1 MHQKTRS
8 ETPDNP
14 VAVETVELLQRRWLS
29 KKAFE
34 IELSRP
40 PALTFIPG
48 QTICFIHDSME
59 RYYSLLSTPADASL
73 SLCVYHVPHGSFS
86 PVLADAPI
94 GTQFSIS
101 GPHGY
106 FTFNRSERAPV
117 FVASGTGIAPFVSM
131 VRSGVTDFIL
141 VHETESADDIYYQDL
156 FHRHASNYT
165 ACLLETSAEDALPP
179 NIHRGDAADFI
190 KENLPPVGYDFYLCG
205 ERGMTRKV
213 TLLVDEQFP
222 GSYVFKEVYF

>member
-1 MHQKTRS
+1 MHEKS
-8 ETPDNP
+8 PWETPDNP
-14 VAVETVELLQRRWLS
+14 VAIGTAELLQRKWLS
-29 KKAFE
+29 DNAFE

-48 QTICFIHDSME
+48 QTICFIHESME
-59 RYYSLLSTPADASL
+59 RYYSLLSTPADATL

-86 PVLADAPI
+86 PVLADAQI
-94 GTQFSIS
+94 GTQFSVS

-106 FTFNRSERAPV
+106 FTFNRSRRVPV

-131 VRSGVTDFIL
+131 VRSGVNDFIL
-141 VHETESADDIYYQDL
+141 VHEAESVDEIYYQDL
-156 FHRHASNYT
+156 FRTHASNYT
-165 ACLLETSAEDALPP
+165 ACLLEASAEDPLPP
-179 NIHRGDAADFI
+179 NRYRGDAADFI
-190 KENLPPVGYDFYLCG
+190 KDHLPPAEYDFYLCG

-222 GSYVFKEVYF
+222 GSYVFKEVFF